1 MGKSNIPDRLG
12 SEAVGPILS
21 EHYPRLVRAPDASR
35 SRAQNAFAIASA
47 AAGSVTAALLVTQ
60 SNQLDPVGVFLVAG
74 ALAAWFLASAIYISA
89 VAIPL
94 RHAPKTQAA
103 DALAA
108 RVLKDAWDDHV
119 FVDRL
124 TLTANCVAM
133 IALCLTVAGFLTMVM
148 REPSTVPGKIL
159 LAPSLS
165 KELANQ
171 CKGVAPE
178 SLSGSIERRS
188 LQLKWLVVHTNSET
202 CPRNIVLRL
211 PQSQIYGVE
220 ADIP

>member
-1 MGKSNIPDRLG
+1 MGKPDIPEKIG
-12 SEAVGPILS
+12 SRAVEPILS

-94 RHAPKTQAA
+94 PHPPKPQAP

-108 RVLKDAWDDHV
+108 RVIKEAWDDRV
-119 FVDRL
+119 LVDRL
-124 TLTANCVAM
+124 TLMANCVAM

-148 REPSTVPGKIL
+148 REPSTVPGKVL

-165 KELANQ
+165 KGLASQ
-171 CKGVAPE
+171 CNGVAPK

-188 LQLKWLVVHTNSET
+188 LQSSWLVVHTNSET